1 MSFPKIM
8 LPRLLSLLLLLAGV
22 LHADSRNWK
31 SSNGES
37 TFSGEFVS
45 HDTKRVTIRRAD
57 GRVFTFDVAKLSEDD
72 RNWLA
77 TKDSIVADDA
87 EPVPDPNAVFDTLC
101 FGDTR
106 KEVEAKLKTSKN
118 VETLVD
124 ETFFGRFGLNGTYRT
139 KQKIGGLYCE
149 LFFDWSEGGKMK
161 EISLQTQPKDAGTYD
176 DLLRNN
182 WNQLAEL
189 LTMLHGKPLQ
199 TAGYPEMGD
208 LQNDLFLGSH
218 IWRLEGGGT
227 AMLGT
232 SMQANKYMVVVRFT
246 TEKINPVT
254 TP

>member
-1 MSFPKIM
+1 MPIRIISII
-8 LPRLLSLLLLLAGV
+8 LILCST
-22 LHADSRNWK
+22 LHAESRNWK
-31 SSNGES
+31 SANGES
-37 TFSGEFVS
+37 TFSGEFIS
-45 HDTKRVTIRRAD
+45 HDTQRVTIRRED
-57 GRVFTFDVAKLSEDD
+57 GRVFTFEISKLNEED

-77 TKDSIVADDA
+77 TKDSVVAADA
-87 EPVPDPNAVFDTLC
+87 EPAPDPNAVFDTLC
-101 FGDTR
+101 FGDSR
-106 KEVEAKLKTSKN
+106 KEVEAKLKASKN

-124 ETFFGRFGLNGTYRT
+124 ETFFGRFGLNGTFRT

-149 LFFDWSEGGKMK
+149 LFFGWSKGGNMK
-161 EISLQTQPKDAGTYD
+161 EVSLQTQPKDAGTYD

-199 TAGYPEMGD
+199 RAGYPEIKD
-208 LQNDLFLGSH
+208 LQNELFLGSH

-246 TEKINPVT
+246 TERINPVVV
-254 TP
+254 P

>member
-1 MSFPKIM
+1 MPA
-8 LPRLLSLLLLLAGV
+8 RLLFISLFLTGI
-22 LHADSRNWK
+22 LHAESRNWK
-31 SSNGES
+31 SAAGES
-37 TFSGEFVS
+37 TFSGEFIS
-45 HDTKRVTIRRAD
+45 HDTQRVTIRRED
-57 GRVFTFDVAKLSEDD
+57 GRVFTFDVAKLSEED

-77 TKDSIVADDA
+77 TKDSIVVDDA
-87 EPVPDPNAVFDTLC
+87 EPAPDPNAVFDTLC
-101 FGDTR
+101 FGDSR
-106 KEVEAKLKTSKN
+106 KEVEAKLKASKN

-124 ETFFGRFGLNGTYRT
+124 ETFFGRFGLNGTFRT

-149 LFFDWSEGGKMK
+149 LFFDWSKGGNLK

-182 WNQLAEL
+182 WNQLSEL

-246 TEKINPVT
+246 TERINPVVV
-254 TP
+254 P